1 MSKIA
6 PVHLV
11 LMENTMR
18 LKNPSNLNYI
28 FDLKGSK
35 NNRKTLGVTTSS
47 TTLKDINFLMAA
59 KVNEDLTK

>member
-18 LKNPSNLNYI
+18 LKNPSNLKYI

-35 NNRKTLGVTTSS
+35 NNRKTLGVTTPS